1 MLSKGSTCCCGPS
14 ATPEQRAG
22 RVFRDQATSTTSPD
36 GKRVLILAIRDWAAH
51 VSWEMTVAQ
60 ALRLR
65 GADVQVVTCGGG
77 LERCDRTTT
86 WEAPPMPC
94 ATCSK
99 YVADT
104 VRSHGFAIHRL
115 SDFWSSDDGWPELDS
130 VPADAL
136 LDVVADGLP
145 IGRLAEIPTKWFL
158 LTTKITEDPI
168 GPSTTRAFLRSTR
181 QVARS
186 MRRVLDEVS
195 PDVVVVLNGLFLF
208 EAVTIALCRERAIDV
223 VNYER
228 GFLRETLFFAR
239 QPGLLR

>member
-1 MLSKGSTCCCGPS
+1 
-14 ATPEQRAG
+14 
-22 RVFRDQATSTTSPD
+22 
-36 GKRVLILAIRDWAAH
+36 
-51 VSWEMTVAQ
+51 
-60 ALRLR
+60 
-65 GADVQVVTCGGG
+65 
-77 LERCDRTTT
+77 
-86 WEAPPMPC
+86 MPC

-104 VRSHGFAIHRL
+104 IRSHGFAIHRL
-115 SDFWSSDDGWPELDS
+115 SDFWKSDDGWPELDS
-130 VPADAL
+130 VPADTL

-223 VNYER
+223 VNYNAASSER
-228 GFLRETLFFAR
+228 RCSSRAR
-239 QPGLLR
+239 AWPASVTSPMCGRVSATSPSPTTRSKNSKASLKDRSFGRRSIEQYWRDVRFDTIPRRTSGSA